1 MCVTGGGGP
10 GGGCWVCVW
19 LSLQRGLRGLRVV
32 CEEIKGVSY
41 DLVSQDVVTYPPM
54 VVTLMRGRLNV

>member
-1 MCVTGGGGP
+1 M
-10 GGGCWVCVW
+10 CVW